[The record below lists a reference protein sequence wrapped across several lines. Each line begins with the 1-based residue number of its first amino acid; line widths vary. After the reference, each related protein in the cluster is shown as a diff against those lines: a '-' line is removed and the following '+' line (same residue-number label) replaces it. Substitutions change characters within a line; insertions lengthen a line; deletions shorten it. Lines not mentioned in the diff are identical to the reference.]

1 MKKFSCILLLLLPTC
16 FRAQELILQGRVVD
30 AETGDFLP
38 YATISVGKGRGTLT
52 NTEGYFRLK
61 ASSGDEVT
69 FSFVGFE
76 KYSMEAQDIPSTV
89 KLKPFKRV
97 LPEVMIKPR
106 GESDVIR
113 YVIRNLKRDFS
124 RHRKERQAYFLRSL
138 MNNGSDS
145 YLIECFTAW
154 SSSVNLRDEEVFS
167 GIYGMNVEGERSKV
181 KLTYTNI
188 DRMAEVSPSAF
199 KSNYWSK
206 AIKPLNSIS
215 ETMKYYNVEIDVL
228 YNDAG
233 ENLYCIKFH
242 WNNRMT
248 EKGKWRRYI
257 TGTAFV
263 DRNTLHLLRFEG
275 EVNNAYQWVD
285 DKRLPTSIKFQMSY
299 DYSKGYASVGSL
311 AVQGGNDEMSYRM
324 LLFGIPADSLLM
336 TSGGFVGKNII
347 DELKYAGYD
356 ESLWEEY
363 NIVKRTREEE
373 AVAFTQ

>member
-38 YATISVGKGRGTLT
+38 YATISVGRDRGTLT

-76 KYSMEAQDIPSTV
+76 KHSMEAQDIPSTV

-167 GIYGMNVEGERSKV
+167 GI
-181 KLTYTNI
+181 
-188 DRMAEVSPSAF
+188 
-199 KSNYWSK
+199 
-206 AIKPLNSIS
+206 
-215 ETMKYYNVEIDVL
+215 
-228 YNDAG
+228 
-233 ENLYCIKFH
+233 
-242 WNNRMT
+242 
-248 EKGKWRRYI
+248 
-257 TGTAFV
+257 
-263 DRNTLHLLRFEG
+263 
-275 EVNNAYQWVD
+275 
-285 DKRLPTSIKFQMSY
+285 
-299 DYSKGYASVGSL
+299 
-311 AVQGGNDEMSYRM
+311 
-324 LLFGIPADSLLM
+324 
-336 TSGGFVGKNII
+336 
-347 DELKYAGYD
+347 
-356 ESLWEEY
+356 
-363 NIVKRTREEE
+363 
-373 AVAFTQ
+373 